1 MKQTINGWT
10 KSSMIQHIKDNFKGK
25 SVSDFNGDTCL
36 YRGPNDTKCAVGM
49 FIPDNLYKPEM
60 DQSSATDINGGGVS
74 YSKLVTIYPEISPFM
89 PLEPTDMTALQAA
102 HDSSHSNDTLDEMIH
117 WIDTH
122 VE

>member
-10 KSSMIQHIKDNFKGK
+10 KSSMIQHIKANFKGK
-25 SVSDFNGDTCL
+25 STDDSETCL

-49 FIPDNLYKPEM
+49 FIPDNSYKTEM
-60 DQSSATDINGGGVS
+60 DYGSTKAGPGASCVS
-74 YSKLVTIYPEISPFM
+74 YSKMVAIYPEIVPFM
-89 PLEPTDMTALQAA
+89 PLDDLGMFLLQIVHDCSHPHKTLSDML
-102 HDSSHSNDTLDEMIH
+102 E